1 MQFVHEK
8 RFAPHF
14 YSNQTMTMS
23 MMLMVNSFL
32 IRIMMLTN
40 DYDMLLYDGDD
51 DSDHCNKAE
60 EEDCDD
66 DK

>member
-1 MQFVHEK
+1 
-8 RFAPHF
+8 
-14 YSNQTMTMS
+14 MTMS

-51 DSDHCNKAE
+51 DSDYCDKAE